1 MNLIRIVQKSQ
12 EVYDS
17 YAKQSVHILKTLFIL
32 FDLYPKNPVYPVRLK
47 KGEIS

>member
-1 MNLIRIVQKSQ
+1 MKRFRLVIKRK
-12 EVYDS
+12 EVNAS